1 MALKGSNLRNRF
13 GFTHPLGHG
22 CGFRLKFRISSS
34 ELHPLVRKILQL
46 VGIVSAVDLFRL
58 LDFSVG
64 VLPSLMFACISEV
77 SDTLLIRDW
86 VGNEKSGGEEVQP
99 ANPSVT

>member
-34 ELHPLVRKILQL
+34 ELHLIVRKILQL

-58 LDFSVG
+58 DFSVG
-64 VLPSLMFACISEV
+64 VLPSLMFACIGKV
-77 SDTLLIRDW
+77 
-86 VGNEKSGGEEVQP
+86 
-99 ANPSVT
+99 